1 MAVMTRRGFSVGT
14 AATLAAGIARADL
27 PALEAAAR
35 AEGTLTWYVA
45 QMSGEAAEAIGRRF
59 TQRYPGIS
67 VSVIRTTGQVAYERL
82 QQELKNHTPTC
93 DVFSSTDISHYPA
106 LLKRNA
112 LAQYEPTN
120 AGELAAA
127 YQGLASKGF
136 YYPTNASRQI
146 LIYNTQTV
154 SGADIPRRCTDL
166 LDPKFNRRVAIAHP
180 AFSGYFGQW
189 VLAMRRMYGW
199 AYFEKLAANNPRIG
213 RSGNDPIT
221 MLNAGECVVGTG
233 PASTSTVTAARGN
246 PIGIVYPED
255 GTVLTVGPSAV
266 VAAAPHPSAARLFM
280 EWLLSRDYADASRA
294 WSLEP
299 VRADAEPL
307 VGIKRISE
315 IKTIDAPVEQTP
327 RSGRRRLGCRRS
339 AFPCPCRRP
348 HTRPDRRLRAR
359 RSCWT
364 KSQSFR

>member
-1 MAVMTRRGFSVGT
+1 MPVITRRGFGVGA
-14 AATLAAGIARADL
+14 AATLAANPARADL
-27 PALEAAAR
+27 SALETGAR
-35 AEGTLTWYVA
+35 GEGSLTWYTA
-45 QMSGEAAEAIGRRF
+45 QMSGEAAEAMGRRF
-59 TQRYPGIS
+59 TQRYPGIT

-82 QQELKNHTPTC
+82 QQELKNNTPTC

-112 LAQYEPTN
+112 LAQYEPSN
-120 AGELAAA
+120 AGDLAAA
-127 YQGLASKGF
+127 YQSLAVKGF
-136 YYPTNASRQI
+136 YYPTNASLQ
-146 LIYNTQTV
+146 LVIYNTKSVTA
-154 SGADIPRRCTDL
+154 ADIPRRCTDL
-166 LDPKFNRRVAIAHP
+166 LDPKFNHRVAVAHP

-189 VLAMRRMYGW
+189 VLAMRRQYGW
-199 AYFEKLAANNPRIG
+199 SYFEKLAANNPRIG

-266 VAAAPHPSAARLFM
+266 IAAAPHPNAARLFL
-280 EWLLSRDYADASRA
+280 EWLLSRDYADASRT

-307 VGIKRISE
+307 LGMKPISE
-315 IKTIDAPVEQTP
+315 IKTLSLTAAEIARELPEAIEQWRDTF
-327 RSGRRRLGCRRS
+327 GN
-339 AFPCPCRRP
+339 
-348 HTRPDRRLRAR
+348 
-359 RSCWT
+359 
-364 KSQSFR
+364 

>member
-1 MAVMTRRGFSVGT
+1 MQAITRRGLGTGFSAMV
-14 AATLAAGIARADL
+14 ATQAARAD
-27 PALEAAAR
+27 PSALEAAAR
-35 AEGTLTWYVA
+35 TEGSVTWYVA
-45 QMSGEAAEAIGRRF
+45 QMSGEAAEAMGHRF

-93 DVFSSTDISHYPA
+93 DVFSSTDISQYPA
-106 LLKRNA
+106 LMKRNA
-112 LAQYEPTN
+112 LAHYQPVN
-120 AGELAAA
+120 ASELAKP
-127 YQGLASKGF
+127 YQGLGEAGF
-136 YYPTNASRQI
+136 YYPTTGSLQI

-154 SGADIPRRCTDL
+154 TGTDIPKRCTDL
-166 LDPKFNRRVAIAHP
+166 LDPKFNHRVAVAHP

-189 VLAMRRMYGW
+189 VLAMRRLYGW
-199 AYFEKLAANNPRIG
+199 SYFEKLAANNPRIG

-280 EWLLSRDYADASRA
+280 EWLLSRDYADACRD

-307 VGIKRISE
+307 PGIKPIAT
-315 IKTIDAPVEQTP
+315 IKTITVSAAEIARDLPEAIEQWRDTF
-327 RSGRRRLGCRRS
+327 GN
-339 AFPCPCRRP
+339 
-348 HTRPDRRLRAR
+348 
-359 RSCWT
+359 
-364 KSQSFR
+364 